1 MGEESPAIWEVIG
14 GKDKGGIMVREGRGL
29 RSKECS
35 DRLAVASF
43 VEELELVGERLHYKL
58 MAGSGPQ
65 TGWVSI
71 NIGDKT
77 LLKCIVKP
85 PPKPPLFCA
94 WYSGGFS
101 KADGEKLLQPLM
113 DAIHIAGVQ
122 KSSVL
127 HFPDA
132 YDMFGDGWEGREPWS
147 KYVDKLVEEINKVA
161 ESESQPLILFG
172 HSRGASPAICVASRL
187 GARVKQVYIAA
198 CGAMQAGEPTA
209 WETLSLNFKKG
220 GDRELLTWFYS
231 LQPDNVFLKRA
242 VEKGDDEFEEQVHS
256 SKFLSEMLSLM
267 RRQYRDAMYPD
278 PDRDFKAV
286 PANITAFAVLQ
297 DESSQPEHMEGW
309 KLLTLGKFQ
318 NISLNAGH
326 MDCLAPNES
335 GKCELFEHLQQDL
348 KQYLP

>member
-132 YDMFGDGWEGREPWS
+132 YDMLVMDG
-147 KYVDKLVEEINKVA
+147 
-161 ESESQPLILFG
+161 
-172 HSRGASPAICVASRL
+172 
-187 GARVKQVYIAA
+187 
-198 CGAMQAGEPTA
+198 
-209 WETLSLNFKKG
+209 
-220 GDRELLTWFYS
+220 
-231 LQPDNVFLKRA
+231 
-242 VEKGDDEFEEQVHS
+242 
-256 SKFLSEMLSLM
+256 
-267 RRQYRDAMYPD
+267 
-278 PDRDFKAV
+278 KAV
-286 PANITAFAVLQ
+286 N
-297 DESSQPEHMEGW
+297 
-309 KLLTLGKFQ
+309 LG
-318 NISLNAGH
+318 
-326 MDCLAPNES
+326 PNMS
-335 GKCELFEHLQQDL
+335 TS
-348 KQYLP
+348 